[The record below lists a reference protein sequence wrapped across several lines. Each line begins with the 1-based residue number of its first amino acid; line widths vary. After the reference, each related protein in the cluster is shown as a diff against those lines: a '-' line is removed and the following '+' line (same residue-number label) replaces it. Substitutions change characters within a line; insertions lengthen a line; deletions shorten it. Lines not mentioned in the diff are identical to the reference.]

1 MSHVVEEDSGTYVS
15 RPRHSHNGYYAGD
28 FSAAPVQVPD
38 LRHLLVQHAA

>member
-1 MSHVVEEDSGTYVS
+1 MSHVVEEESGTYVS
-15 RPRHSHNGYYAGD
+15 RTPHSHNGYYAGN